1 MAADLS
7 PVPMGCAINFQGCRE
22 SQYNDDTLKK
32 DGNGRTVAVI
42 GAGPAGME
50 AARVLAMR
58 GFNPVVF
65 EKQEQAGGQIV
76 LASKPPKKEKP
87 EAPARETG
95 RGGTPEY
102 GAHHGRTE
110 GIRAL
115 CRVRIP
121 RI

>member
-76 LASKPPKKEKP
+76 LASKPPKKEK
-87 EAPARETG
+87 TG
-95 RGGTPEY
+95 
-102 GAHHGRTE
+102 
-110 GIRAL
+110 
-115 CRVRIP
+115 CW
-121 RI
+121 